1 MADHGGGGVSGASYG
16 VWLSLHLFY
25 GVSGASYDQSEQLL
39 PIRKLLRC
47 AYGRGGCEPN
57 QHINLGLDTFSRSEI
72 NQRKQWQMAL
82 GVQWQVCTNK
92 IMCYDY
98 ANSCHM
104 THLQTHLNGGEQ
116 WHFPYRFH
124 DNRAEF
130 WHHVTMNSLQ
140 WLLWLLLRL
149 VPFLCP
155 DAVHTKNFM
164 EGTLLQYGGHEELQ
178 MVHEMELLT
187 PYC

>member
-1 MADHGGGGVSGASYG
+1 
-16 VWLSLHLFY
+16 
-25 GVSGASYDQSEQLL
+25 
-39 PIRKLLRC
+39 
-47 AYGRGGCEPN
+47 
-57 QHINLGLDTFSRSEI
+57 
-72 NQRKQWQMAL
+72 
-82 GVQWQVCTNK
+82 
-92 IMCYDY
+92 CYDY